1 MSNRKNAQPSET
13 EEISIMD
20 TATFR
25 KVKTSVYHVLPVDDE
40 ILHFTLDS
48 LLPDSHTLA
57 MNLPLGTL
65 SLIANSRDNPYPLLL
80 AEQQFTTSEM
90 SVLIPLLKQ
99 YPHYCPYEVL
109 LASFYN
115 GNTHEKTVERS
126 RERLYEAQFEGIW
139 DQEMR
144 PVRNVLSRTR
154 LKMRAF
160 NIEISSILETGYVL
174 MKLPERK
181 RMGA

>member
-1 MSNRKNAQPSET
+1 MET
-13 EEISIMD
+13 
-20 TATFR
+20 TTFR
-25 KVKTSVYHVLPVDDE
+25 KVKTSVYHVQLTDDD
-40 ILHFTLDS
+40 ILHFTLDN

-57 MNLPLGTL
+57 LNLTLGTL
-65 SLIANSRDNPYPLLL
+65 SLIACSSDFPYPLLL

-90 SVLIPLLKQ
+90 SVLIPLLKH

-109 LASFYN
+109 LAGFYH
-115 GNTHEKTVERS
+115 GNTNEKTVERS
-126 RERLYEAQFEGIW
+126 RNRLYEAQIEGIW

-144 PVRNVLSRTR
+144 PVRNVLSRAR

-174 MKLPERK
+174 MKLSERK